1 MARMFYFLDIYPG
14 RIYLQGK
21 RRSET
26 LPFLDDFGKI
36 LTVFNWTE
44 GEPKSTVG
52 TFYIRTASRFRRP
65 WKLHMATGE
74 DTSFASSCRRYFF
87 LKSGS
92 IKKIK
97 EHFKQHLF
105 FFCFL
110 FFRKGR
116 LTFVLYN

>member
-1 MARMFYFLDIYPG
+1 MAPCTSEQQVD
-14 RIYLQGK
+14 LQ
-21 RRSET
+21 
-26 LPFLDDFGKI
+26 
-36 LTVFNWTE
+36 
-44 GEPKSTVG
+44 
-52 TFYIRTASRFRRP
+52 RP

-74 DTSFASSCRRYFF
+74 DTSFASSCRRYFL

-105 FFCFL
+105 LFCFF